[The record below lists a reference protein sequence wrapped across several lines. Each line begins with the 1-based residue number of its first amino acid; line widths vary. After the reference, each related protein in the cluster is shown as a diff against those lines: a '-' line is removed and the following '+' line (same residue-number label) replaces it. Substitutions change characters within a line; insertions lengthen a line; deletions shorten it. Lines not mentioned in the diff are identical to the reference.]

1 MPMRSYEHLSLFQ
14 SGAVRDS
21 FGNQPL
27 DDLWPALGSV
37 IDPKVLDSDARN
49 VVGEVIGSDERIREA
64 IHSSVVS
71 GTRANDPVVRWFGSL
86 VLGRSADFDASAAQA
101 LANQREILW
110 SHLNLAFEILCSQ
123 APDLLRVRSWISS
136 DEAQALRKVAR
147 TSPLRRM
154 LAKTSDLVVFSGF
167 GRDVVKTQDL
177 RRKYSAVIPEVVARV
192 SRILGPEAAT
202 SDECLRGELTFNV
215 ATAYFSEQLRRSG

>member
-1 MPMRSYEHLSLFQ
+1 MRSYEHLSLFQ

-37 IDPKVLDSDARN
+37 IDPNVLDSDARN

-86 VLGRSADFDASAAQA
+86 VLGRSADFDASTAQA
-101 LANQREILW
+101 LANQREIL
-110 SHLNLAFEILCSQ
+110 LVPPEPRFRD
-123 APDLLRVRSWISS
+123 PLL
-136 DEAQALRKVAR
+136 
-147 TSPLRRM
+147 TSP
-154 LAKTSDLVVFSGF
+154 
-167 GRDVVKTQDL
+167 
-177 RRKYSAVIPEVVARV
+177 
-192 SRILGPEAAT
+192 
-202 SDECLRGELTFNV
+202 
-215 ATAYFSEQLRRSG
+215 